1 MQPTELR
8 KKLHGVISF
17 PVTPFKKDL
26 LLDLEGL
33 RGNLRS
39 LLKHPVC
46 AIVAPAGTG
55 EIHCLSPAEHL
66 AVVKT
71 TVEEV
76 NGRVPV
82 LTGTGFNPPI
92 AAGLARRA
100 AAAGVDGILA
110 FPPYYPSQDDEGIV
124 AYYRSIAGATPLG
137 LLIYSRDWFAP
148 SPGLVEKLAR
158 EIPNLIA
165 WKDGQADIRR
175 YQMIRQHVGDRLHW
189 IGGAGDDMVP
199 AYYSMG
205 IRTYTSSIANV
216 APKLSLRLHEL
227 ASAGHSAELT
237 KLMNELVV
245 PLYALRAKR
254 KGYEVSA
261 MKAMM
266 DMMGLAGGPVRPP
279 LVDLRPEEIKALQ
292 GADGWRGRRGFSLNG
307 ANRTRGRSE
316 LMDRTAAN
324 DAMYHLY
331 GELRNGRVI
340 LKIPARGCASQLL
353 KPWAMKR
360 TLPGTNIIAALLLG
374 VLGCGCVSSHS
385 VALRVLKAP
394 NLQSNDPKELKQLA
408 EVLATNFPVQRI
420 AVGPPAATLDV
431 MVMEPG
437 DYAAKLNS
445 AIVPRKDQRKND
457 KYQYDFTFG
466 FNVPSFAPKEML
478 AKENIRGTIF
488 LLHG

>member
-17 PVTPFKKDL
+17 PVTPFKKNLSLDLDGLRKNLRL
-26 LLDLEGL
+26 LLQ
-33 RGNLRS
+33 
-39 LLKHPVC
+39 HPIC

-71 TVEEV
+71 TIEEV
-76 NGRVPV
+76 NGKVPV

-92 AAGLARRA
+92 AAELAKQA
-100 AAAGVDGILA
+100 AAAGVSGILA

-124 AYYRSIAGATPLG
+124 AYYRGIGEATPLG
-137 LLIYSRDWFAP
+137 LIIYSRDWFAP
-148 SPGLVEKLAR
+148 SPSLVEKLAQA
-158 EIPNLIA
+158 IPNLIA

-227 ASAGHSAELT
+227 ASAGHSTELS
-237 KLMNELVV
+237 KLMDDLVI

-266 DMMGLAGGPVRPP
+266 DMIGLVGGPVRPP
-279 LVDLRPEEIKALQ
+279 LVDLRPDEIKSLQ
-292 GADGWRGRRGFSLNG
+292 ATMARWR
-307 ANRTRGRSE
+307 
-316 LMDRTAAN
+316 
-324 DAMYHLY
+324 
-331 GELRNGRVI
+331 
-340 LKIPARGCASQLL
+340 
-353 KPWAMKR
+353 PW
-360 TLPGTNIIAALLLG
+360 L
-374 VLGCGCVSSHS
+374 
-385 VALRVLKAP
+385 
-394 NLQSNDPKELKQLA
+394 
-408 EVLATNFPVQRI
+408 
-420 AVGPPAATLDV
+420 
-431 MVMEPG
+431 
-437 DYAAKLNS
+437 
-445 AIVPRKDQRKND
+445 
-457 KYQYDFTFG
+457 
-466 FNVPSFAPKEML
+466 
-478 AKENIRGTIF
+478 
-488 LLHG
+488 